1 MTKYEKLIVKAEK
14 EGAEVIELDFGTFK
28 KCGKCVDNLL
38 IINSTIS
45 DLDKYEILA
54 EELAHYRK
62 THGNIVDQT
71 KIENKKQ
78 EIIARRESYNL
89 LVEPW
94 DVVEAMKN
102 GSTDIYDMA
111 DYLHTSVKT
120 LLEVIDYW
128 KRKYGIGIKVG
139 SYYIQ
144 LEPNFGVLKDFGL
157 FDYKNF

>member
-1 MTKYEKLIVKAEK
+1 MTKYEQLIIKAEK

-28 KCGKCVDNLL
+28 KCGKCIDNLL
-38 IINSTIS
+38 IINSNIS

-78 EIIARRESYNL
+78 EIVARRESYDL

-94 DVVEAMKN
+94 DIIEAMKN
-102 GSTDIYDMA
+102 GARDIYDMS
-111 DYLHTSVKT
+111 DYINVSVET
-120 LLEVIDYW
+120 LLRIIEYW
-128 KRKYGIGIKVG
+128 KNKYGTGIKLG

-144 LEPNFGVLKDFGL
+144 LEPHFGILHDFGL